1 MERNRLTGRQAA
13 ARCCP
18 GVGIVLV
25 LVGLCLQGGCK
36 PQSDNSSPDSPESA
50 PAATPREVWKVQ
62 YIKGTKVGYGRT
74 TSREIDRAGRRLIEI
89 EGLDHLTVKR
99 FGETT
104 EQKVRFTCTET
115 PDGTLI
121 DFQTELAMGPVPLLS
136 KGRVEGNELI
146 IETTTQG
153 KTSTTRI
160 PWSADYGGFQ
170 ATEQTLR
177 RKPLGPGEKRTIHAL
192 MPGFNQVAAVEMS
205 AGDFQ
210 PVKLLTGTYNL
221 LAIDTTITFAGGQ
234 SIKGTMWTDRTG
246 EVLKDRSEAMGLES
260 FQTTKAQALDKTDA
274 GGFDLGLDVTVKVD
288 RPIDRPH
295 DTSRIRYRVHLAD
308 SDPAG
313 AFVAGASQ
321 QVESI
326 DEHTAR
332 ITVYA
337 LRPDSPAVN
346 PDASSDPPSDADRL
360 PNNLIQSDDPLIV
373 KMAAEAAG
381 DTKDAWSTA
390 VALEGYVKRIIKL
403 KDFSQAFATAAEV
416 ARSRV
421 GDCTEH
427 AVLLA
432 ALARARKI
440 PARVAIGLVYMQ
452 GTQSFG
458 YHMWNE
464 VYIGKRWI
472 PLDATLG
479 RGGIGAAHLKLVDS
493 SLEGASAYSSFLPI
507 VHVAGRLKIEV
518 LDVKGGRA
526 ARQRERDREPGFR
539 DQYPAGTL
547 TPEFGTLAPGPCP
560 LTPS

>member
-1 MERNRLTGRQAA
+1 MERNRLTGRQAVA
-13 ARCCP
+13 CWRP
-18 GVGIVLV
+18 GLGVVLL

-36 PQSDNSSPDSPESA
+36 PQSDDSSTDSSGNA
-50 PAATPREVWKVQ
+50 PADSRQAANNNTFREAWKVQ
-62 YIKGTKVGYGRT
+62 YIRGTKVGYGRT

-121 DFQTELAMGPVPLLS
+121 DFQTEISMGLVPVVS
-136 KGRVEGNELI
+136 KGRVEGDELV
-146 IETTTQG
+146 IETSTQG
-153 KTSTTRI
+153 KTSSTRI

-170 ATEQTLR
+170 AIEQSLR
-177 RKPLGPGEKRTIHAL
+177 RKPLKPGENRTVHAL
-192 MPGFNQVAAVEMS
+192 MLGFNQVAAVAMT
-205 AGDFQ
+205 AGDFE
-210 PVKLLTGTYNL
+210 PVKLLTGTYKL
-221 LAIDTTITFAGGQ
+221 LAIDATITFADGQ
-234 SIKGTMWTDRTG
+234 SVKGIMWSDRTG

-260 FQTTKAQALDKTDA
+260 FQATEAQALNETDT
-274 GGFDLGLDVTVKVD
+274 GEFDLGLDVTVKVD
-288 RPIDRPH
+288 RPIANPH
-295 DTSRIRYRVHLAD
+295 ETSRIRYRVHLD
-308 SDPAG
+308 ESDPA
-313 AFVAGASQ
+313 AVFVAGASQ
-321 QVESI
+321 RVESL
-326 DEHTAR
+326 DEHTAK

-337 LRPDSPAVN
+337 LHPDSKAVN
-346 PDASSDPPSDADRL
+346 PDAPSDPPTDADRL

-381 DTKDAWSTA
+381 DSKDPWKTA
-390 VALEGYVKRIIKL
+390 VALESYVKRTIKL

-416 ARSRV
+416 AKSRV

-452 GTQSFG
+452 GAQAFG

-518 LDVKGGRA
+518 L
-526 ARQRERDREPGFR
+526 EIE
-539 DQYPAGTL
+539 
-547 TPEFGTLAPGPCP
+547 
-560 LTPS
+560 